1 MDANERSKVFFG
13 VLNVPIDCTNPDMF
27 FTFLNWDS
35 LGDSFSKYAYIV
47 HDKDVKEAPGN
58 GGLSLILPFNPQFEV
73 LKTIHAHILLVSP
86 NRRRTSSVIDEVASI
101 LDLPRNCVSI
111 QKCLNITA
119 SLQYM
124 IHWNQKDKFQYS
136 FSDIFCNDES
146 FLISNFRADDTSFT
160 QYFLTLLEES
170 KGNYPAL
177 ISKIGLQLG
186 RKYKDIIYNYFKY
199 RGWFR

>member
-1 MDANERSKVFFG
+1 MVDNERSKVFFG
-13 VLNVPIDCTNPDMF
+13 VLNVPNGCSNPDRF

-47 HDKDVKEAPGN
+47 HDKDVKEAPSD
-58 GGLSLILPFNPQFEV
+58 GGLSLIVRSVPQWEL

-86 NRRRTSSVIDEVASI
+86 NRRRTTSVIDEVASI

-111 QKCLNITA
+111 QKCINITA

-124 IHWNQKDKFQYS
+124 IHWNQKEKFQYS
-136 FSDIFCNDES
+136 FSDIYCNDES
-146 FLISNFRADDTSFT
+146 FLISNFRADEASFT
-160 QYFLTLLEES
+160 EYFLSLLEDS

-199 RGWFR
+199 RGWFK

>member
-1 MDANERSKVFFG
+1 MENERSKVFFG
-13 VLNVPIDCTNPDMF
+13 VLNVPLGCTNPDRF

-47 HDKDVKEAPGN
+47 HDKDVKEAPSN
-58 GGLSLILPFNPQFEV
+58 GGSSLILRSVPQWQI

-86 NRRRTSSVIDEVASI
+86 NRRRTSSVIDEVSSI
-101 LDLPRNCVSI
+101 LDLPPNCVSI
-111 QKCLNITA
+111 QKCINITA

-136 FSDIFCNDES
+136 FSDIFCNDEA
-146 FLISNFRADDTSFT
+146 FLISNFRASESSFT
-160 QYFLTLLEES
+160 QYFLSLLEES

-177 ISKIGLQLG
+177 ISQIGLQLG
-186 RKYKDIIYNYFKY
+186 RKYKDIIYNYYKY
-199 RGWFR
+199 RGWWR